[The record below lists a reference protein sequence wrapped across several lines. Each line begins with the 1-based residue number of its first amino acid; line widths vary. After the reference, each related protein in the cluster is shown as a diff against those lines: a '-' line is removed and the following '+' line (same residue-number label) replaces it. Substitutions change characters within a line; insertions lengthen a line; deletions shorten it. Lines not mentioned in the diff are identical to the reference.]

1 MKVIDDGGGE
11 GVGLANCPSVHR
23 KLCTRSQRNK
33 VSRIA
38 PDWILVVL
46 SEETPEQPIFR
57 SQIVVDFHSI
67 LGDLFLD
74 LGLEDRV
81 VALCVWKSKELK
93 HVLGRQI
100 HPAWLSNSWE
110 LSTKPRSRRIC
121 RIYSIVRHPVPGIE
135 NLVR

>member
-1 MKVIDDGGGE
+1 MKVIDDGRGE
-11 GVGLANCPSVHR
+11 GVGLANCPSVNR
-23 KLCTRSQRNK
+23 KLGTRGQRNK

-67 LGDLFLD
+67 LRDLFPD

-100 HPAWLSNSWE
+100 HPAWLSNGWE
-110 LSTKPRSRRIC
+110 LSTKPRPTRI
-121 RIYSIVRHPVPGIE
+121 RGIYSIVRHPVPGIE
-135 NLVR
+135 NLIR